1 MNRLPI
7 RVRMTMAFALAVI
20 VVLAGA
26 CGFVYVQLRADADD
40 SIAGE
45 LDARMTA
52 ALSLLARGDGLGTTD
67 SGLIGERDDSMAQ
80 LLSPDGR
87 VVVALGAVRAPA
99 LDGADLRRASRGR
112 VMAERHLPG
121 FDDAARVLAQP
132 ARDPVCRGSSWWAS
146 RS

>member
-7 RVRMTMAFALAVI
+7 RVRMTLAFALAVI

-99 LDGADLRRASRGR
+99 LDRRGPATGVARAGHGRASPAGVRRRGP
-112 VMAERHLPG
+112 H
-121 FDDAARVLAQP
+121 ARP
-132 ARDPVCRGSSWWAS
+132 ARA
-146 RS
+146 